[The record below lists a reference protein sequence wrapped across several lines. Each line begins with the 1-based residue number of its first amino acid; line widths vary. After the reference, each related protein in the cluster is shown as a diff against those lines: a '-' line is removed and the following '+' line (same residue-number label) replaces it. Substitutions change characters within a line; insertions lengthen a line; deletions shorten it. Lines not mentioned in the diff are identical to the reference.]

1 MPEIICYFRALFVV
15 CDDNIRVYSTVT
27 GKFIRGLEGTA
38 GRKIIGQQCDRN
50 NSKLLYGCT
59 ESGDIISW
67 KWKSGVVNEKQALRF
82 YGGTKATVYTF
93 NLIELQDL
101 SQAYG
106 LITWRTKDSVKIQIG
121 IFNLA
126 SGLQEDIQLPLK
138 LEYVISNIYPHFWIN
153 SNGFVFFFFLFT
165 VDICQ

>member
-1 MPEIICYFRALFVV
+1 M
-15 CDDNIRVYSTVT
+15 T

-38 GRKIIGQQCDRN
+38 GRKIIGLHLDRN
-50 NSKLLYGCT
+50 NAKILYGCT

-82 YGGTKATVYTF
+82 YGGAKATIYTF

-101 SQAYG
+101 SQAHG
-106 LITWRTKDSVKIQIG
+106 LVTWRTKDSIKIQIG

-126 SGLQEDIQLPLK
+126 SGLQEDVKLPLK
-138 LEYVISNIYPHFWIN
+138 LEYVISNIYP
-153 SNGFVFFFFLFT
+153 
-165 VDICQ
+165 DC